1 MNGRT
6 RHDLRGKVIAITG
19 GARGIG
25 LATAKRLRRL
35 GADVAIGD
43 IDAPQ
48 VKEAGEELGLAV
60 HSELDVTDPR
70 SFEEFL
76 DQVERELGPIDVL
89 VNNAGIM
96 PVGPVAQEPDTV
108 SKRILD
114 INVYGVILGSKLAV
128 GRMRPRG
135 RGHIINLASLA
146 GETFLPG
153 LATYCGSKAAVI
165 GFTEAARREH
175 RGTGVEFSS
184 VLPTFTNTELA
195 AGTQGARG
203 MRNATPEAVAE
214 AVLSLIVKPRPQVRV
229 TRAAGLMAAS
239 QRFMTTR
246 VADFLLRVFGMNDA
260 FTTKVDVEHR
270 RAYES
275 RARGDAPD

>member
-1 MNGRT
+1 MNGRA
-6 RHDLRGKVIAITG
+6 RQELRDKVVAITG

-25 LATAKRLRRL
+25 LATATRLHRL
-35 GADVAIGD
+35 GAAVAIGD
-43 IDAPQ
+43 IDAPR
-48 VKEAGEELGLAV
+48 VKAAGEELGLAM
-60 HSELDVTDPR
+60 HGELDVTDSR
-70 SFEEFL
+70 SFTEFL

-128 GRMRPRG
+128 RRMLPR
-135 RGHIINLASLA
+135 RSGHIINLASLA

-165 GFTEAARREH
+165 AFTEAARREH
-175 RGTGVEFSS
+175 RGTGVRFSA
-184 VLPTFTNTELA
+184 VLPTFTDTELA

-214 AVLSLIVKPRPQVRV
+214 AVLSLIVRPRPQVRV
-229 TRAAGLMAAS
+229 TPASGAMSMS
-239 QRFMTTR
+239 QRFMTIP
-246 VADFLLRVFGMNDA
+246 VADFLLRAFGMHDA
-260 FTTKVDVEHR
+260 FTTKVDIEHR

-275 RARGDAPD
+275 RARGDEAS